1 MGKKGTLNVF
11 GSVYSP
17 SEAAVV
23 YSQIFDDLGDPANG
37 ATVKLTL
44 FEKDG
49 TKVLDDVTMA
59 YITNSNGL
67 YKYEFNAPSTTKR
80 MVADVA
86 SENPTAY
93 GSEDIYVSR
102 FADEITNILED
113 TCEIEEIKGI
123 GWDGETLKL
132 IKELVDE
139 LETGEKPYPKA
150 KF

>member
-49 TKVLDDVTMA
+49 TKILDSVTMT

-67 YKYEFNAPSTTKR
+67 YKYEFTAPSTTKR

-93 GSEDIYVSR
+93 GSEDIYVSK
-102 FADEITNILED
+102 FAEEIVAILED
-113 TCEIEEIKGI
+113 TQEIEVIKGA
-123 GWDGETLKL
+123 GWSNETLRL